1 MATVYRVG
9 VLTVMTILFALAL
22 AGCGG
27 GEEEAQEEEGATSN
41 GEEEVVVGGFAV
53 IGPDE
58 EVTDVPAVITE
69 RSDVQTYLE
78 DVRPVLEDTS
88 RDLDRQINPSAELQ
102 NQTLTLSIE
111 VESIEQAD
119 EAVDEGLEDLLQV
132 EPPESLEP
140 IHELLVESYEDVVP
154 AYNNL
159 LAAFNSGDVNELNE
173 TAQSSVPEIVQFTA
187 TTRSILQE
195 LDRAE
200 GIL

>member
-1 MATVYRVG
+1 MATVYKVG
-9 VLTVMTILFALAL
+9 VLTMMTILFALAL

-27 GEEEAQEEEGATSN
+27 GEEEEGATSN

-53 IGPDE
+53 VGPDE
-58 EVTDVPAVITE
+58 EVTDVPAVSTD
-69 RSDVQTYLE
+69 RSDVLTYLE
-78 DVRPVLEDTS
+78 TVRPVLEDTS
-88 RDLDRQINPSAELQ
+88 SDLARQINPSSAELQ

-111 VESIEQAD
+111 LESIEQAD

-140 IHELLVESYEDVVP
+140 IHELLVESYEEVVP

-173 TAQSSVPEIVQFTA
+173 TVQSSVPEIVQFNA

>member
-9 VLTVMTILFALAL
+9 VLTMMTILFALAL

-27 GEEEAQEEEGATSN
+27 GQEEEEGATSN

-53 IGPDE
+53 VGPDE
-58 EVTDVPAVITE
+58 EVTDVPAVITD

-78 DVRPVLEDTS
+78 TVRPVLEDTS
-88 RDLDRQINPSAELQ
+88 SDLDRQINPSSAELQ

-111 VESIEQAD
+111 VESIEQAE